1 MVSICFF
8 TSYACVLVAL
18 IFFAYPV
25 EGRTDFKKPKPS
37 RTASFTSRTTGSIA
51 TTTTPTASP
60 GSTPV
65 SYYLFSTRTSG
76 DLFVTNTEGFYTRR

>member
-8 TSYACVLVAL
+8 TYACVPVAL
-18 IFFAYPV
+18 MFFAYPV

-37 RTASFTSRTTGSIA
+37 RAASFTSRTTGSIA
-51 TTTTPTASP
+51 TTTPTASP
-60 GSTPV
+60 GLTPV

-76 DLFVTNTEGFYTRR
+76 DIFVTNTEGFYTRR